1 MINADAIEKMKD
13 HVVILNFARDLL
25 VDEEA
30 VVAAIEAGK
39 VHRYVSDF
47 PNPTTVGKKGVIVT
61 PHLGAS
67 TVESEDNCAVMAI
80 EQVMDYL
87 ENGNI
92 TNSVNYPSVIMPRTA
107 EHRIVILHRNIPNMI
122 SIVSSTLARENINIE
137 NMANRSKGDYAC
149 TLIDTASEVSAAAIA
164 SIREAEGII
173 RVLNA
178 F

>member
-1 MINADAIEKMKD
+1 
-13 HVVILNFARDLL
+13 
-25 VDEEA
+25 
-30 VVAAIEAGK
+30 
-39 VHRYVSDF
+39 
-47 PNPTTVGKKGVIVT
+47 
-61 PHLGAS
+61 
-67 TVESEDNCAVMAI
+67 
-80 EQVMDYL
+80 
-87 ENGNI
+87 
-92 TNSVNYPSVIMPRTA
+92 MPRTA